1 MTSVSFGHIH
11 SRIINNQSGSW
22 GDRVFEIGNVN
33 EWIYVNDLSEFRTY
47 SLQDHQQ
54 DIFTPID
61 TPGPSTDTL
70 LSRAPSERTAPEDS
84 GSLIFTPI
92 DTPGPSTD
100 TLLSRAPSE
109 RTAPEDQDHQQDIF
123 TPIDTPGPSTDKD
136 HQLTHFCLGLQVRE
150 RPPRRKGLLPKCL
163 WFSMYWNV
171 TQSESGTC
179 PLTLQSESAR
189 APSERTAPG
198 LGRIWFFK
206 SQRFSPKNVS
216 PVGEEKKRNQ

>member
-1 MTSVSFGHIH
+1 MTSVSFRHIH
-11 SRIINNQSGSW
+11 SRIINW
-22 GDRVFEIGNVN
+22 HTFVCVN

-54 DIFTPID
+54 D
-61 TPGPSTDTL
+61 
-70 LSRAPSERTAPEDS
+70 
-84 GSLIFTPI
+84 IFTPI